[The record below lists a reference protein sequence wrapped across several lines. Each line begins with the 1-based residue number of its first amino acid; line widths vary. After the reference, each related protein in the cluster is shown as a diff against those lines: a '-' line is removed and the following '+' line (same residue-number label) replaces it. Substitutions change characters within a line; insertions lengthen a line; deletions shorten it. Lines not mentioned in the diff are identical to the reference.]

1 MAITVVPGSI
11 LMEVTQRPKV
21 ATPVVDGTSMSFK
34 CQQEITISGRCKIT
48 GDPGDNPAGWTLGLI
63 QLQWIETNW
72 GYYRGQFDHD
82 GSCFL
87 QRARP
92 PARAA
97 KGCRDTLGVGEIF
110 VNNAP
115 GLDRTV
121 ATAGTPFPIA
131 MTAQF
136 SDAPGDAYP
145 LTRLNSLTGK
155 TNFLQEVQ
163 LEFHFCTILTL
174 KDPGGNF
181 QHLKH
186 LLWNVH
192 WQAQFRP
199 TDYANIAAD
208 WADWTITPTGGAMG
222 NTANVSNAGQAYDGG
237 PGEPK
242 FTEIATNPA
251 APNCNEVAT
260 NAFYAPNTKESP
272 VWTNFDVTE

>member
-1 MAITVVPGSI
+1 MPITVVPGSI
-11 LMEVTQRPKV
+11 LMNVTQRPKV

-34 CQQEITISGRCKIT
+34 CEQGIKISGRCTIK
-48 GDPGDNPAGWTLGLI
+48 GNPGDDPEGWILGLI

-72 GYYRGQFDHD
+72 GYYRGQSNSD
-82 GSCFL
+82 GSCLL

-92 PARAA
+92 PAREA
-97 KGCRDTLGVGEIF
+97 KGCRDTLTVGEIF
-110 VNNAP
+110 VDNDP
-115 GLDRTV
+115 GKNSTV
-121 ATAGTPFPIA
+121 AKAGTALPFD

-145 LTRLNSLTGK
+145 LTRPNSLTGK

-163 LEFHFCTILTL
+163 LEFHFCTILAL
-174 KDPGGNF
+174 KDPAGNF
-181 QHLKH
+181 RHLKH

-199 TDYANIAAD
+199 TDYVHIAAD

-222 NTANVSNAGQAYDGG
+222 NTANVSNEGKAYDGG
-237 PGEPK
+237 PPPK
-242 FTEIATNPA
+242 FTEIATDQS

-260 NAFYAPNTKESP
+260 KAFYAPNTTERP
-272 VWTNFDVTE
+272 VWHDFDVTV

>member
-1 MAITVVPGSI
+1 MAITVVPKSA
-11 LMEVTQRPKV
+11 LMKVTQRPTV
-21 ATPVVDGTSMSFK
+21 ARPVVNGTDMTFT
-34 CQQEITISGRCKIT
+34 CQHEIKISGRCKIK
-48 GDPGDNPAGWTLGLI
+48 GDHGDNPAGWTLGLI

-97 KGCRDTLGVGEIF
+97 QGCRDTLGVGEIF

-136 SDAPGDAYP
+136 SDAPSDAYP
-145 LTRLNSLTGK
+145 LTRFNSLTGK
-155 TNFLQEVQ
+155 TNFLREVQ

-174 KDPGGNF
+174 KDPVDNF
-181 QHLKH
+181 RHLKH

-199 TDYANIAAD
+199 TDFAHIAAP
-208 WADWTITPTGGAMG
+208 WTITPTGDAIG
-222 NTANVSNAGQAYDGG
+222 NTANVSNAGDAYDGG
-237 PGEPK
+237 PVERK
-242 FTEIATNPA
+242 FTEIATAPL
-251 APNCNEVAT
+251 APNCNEVANDAT
-260 NAFYAPNTKESP
+260 GAPNTRESP
-272 VWTNFDVTE
+272 VWHDFDVTE